1 MPKSGFTPV
10 RIDIATP
17 SFAKQY
23 PRTAVILDA
32 LRTGYAEKTLAYNTA
47 VNQVSGP
54 WFSMFTSAVFGGD
67 VAGAIRK
74 GQTGFARALN
84 QAQQ

>member
-1 MPKSGFTPV
+1 M
-10 RIDIATP
+10 
-17 SFAKQY
+17 
-23 PRTAVILDA
+23 ILKA
-32 LRTGYAEKTLAYNTA
+32 LATGYAEKTLAYNTA

-54 WFSMFTSAVFGGD
+54 WFAMFTSAVFGSN

-74 GQTGFARALN
+74 GQSGFARALS